1 MANQRLAFA
10 KKLAVWSKELAAE
23 EARHF
28 ATLPE
33 HAQEVLR
40 GERLLL
46 FKKLLVE
53 SGCPD
58 SDAGDIM
65 AGLDLVGTATKSP
78 FFDPKLAP
86 AATTPQ
92 FLKLSA

>member
-10 KKLAVWSKELAAE
+10 KKLTVGSKELAAE
-23 EARHF
+23 EARYF

-33 HAQEVLR
+33 HAQKVFQR
-40 GERLLL
+40 KRLLP

-58 SDAGDIM
+58 LDAGDVM
-65 AGLDLVGTATKSP
+65 AGLDLVGDGYGVT
-78 FFDPKLAP
+78 L
-86 AATTPQ
+86 
-92 FLKLSA
+92 LRH